1 MGVPA
6 EQSTAVGEDNAS
18 LLSAAARG
26 DQAAWN
32 ELVARYTPLLWSVAR
47 GFRLGTADCADVVQN
62 TWLKLVEKLGS
73 VTEPD
78 RLAAWLATTA
88 RRECLQLLRRV
99 ERRRAADEE
108 PPDVADDAPPLD
120 DGLLPAE
127 RDIALWRAVDRLPDG
142 CRRLIRMLM
151 ADPPPPYVE
160 IARALD
166 IAVGSI
172 GPSRGRCLERLRK
185 LAEEM

>member
-1 MGVPA
+1 MGVVA
-6 EQSTAVGEDNAS
+6 EQSCVVGEDNAS

-32 ELVARYTPLLWSVAR
+32 ELMARYTPLLWSVAR

-62 TWLKLVEKLGS
+62 TWLKLVEKLGTVS
-73 VTEPD
+73 DPE

-88 RRECLQLLRRV
+88 RRECLQLLRRA

-108 PPDVADDAPPLD
+108 PPDVADDSPPPD
-120 DGLLPAE
+120 DGLLLAE
-127 RDIALWRAVDRLPDG
+127 RDAALWRAVDRLPDA
-142 CRRLIRMLM
+142 CRRLIRLLM
-151 ADPPPPYVE
+151 ADPPPSYAE
-160 IARALD
+160 IARVLD

-172 GPSRGRCLERLRK
+172 GPSRGRCLDRLRK